1 MTFICTKLLPMNSG
15 KLWQLFISGI
25 CWWAIQHMPASVY
38 AQDRSIGVLVGA
50 SNYTGD
56 LQYRRYTFL
65 EAHPALGI
73 FYDQEI
79 HPHFAARGMF
89 SYATISGDDRYGKD
103 STTILRNLS
112 FQSHI
117 LELQVNMRYQLWDL
131 HEKPLTPY
139 VFAGI
144 ALFHFNPTALDTN
157 GQRVALRPLS
167 TEGEGLAAYPDRK
180 PYALTQLAIPF
191 GGGLLWAVS
200 PSVRLGI
207 EIGLRKT
214 FTDYLDD
221 VSKTYVDQ
229 NTLLTAKGPLA
240 VRMAY
245 RTNQLPGHQSDPYPP
260 AGTPRGGKYKDWYY
274 YTALTLSVRL
284 PHKFRSMRDMQ
295 KNFGQ
300 SGVPCPPMK

>member
-1 MTFICTKLLPMNSG
+1 MHAGKPLQFLFVGCCFTIQLMSLSG
-15 KLWQLFISGI
+15 Q
-25 CWWAIQHMPASVY
+25 
-38 AQDRSIGVLVGA
+38 AQDRSIGLLLGL

-56 LQYRRYTFL
+56 LQYRRYTFK
-65 EAHPALGI
+65 EAHPAVGI
-73 FYDQEI
+73 FYDQELSAHI
-79 HPHFAARGMF
+79 ALRGML

-117 LELQVNMRYQLWDL
+117 EELQVNLRYQLWDL
-131 HEKPLTPY
+131 HEKGFTPY
-139 VFAGI
+139 GFVGLAV
-144 ALFHFNPTALDTN
+144 FHFNPTALDTN
-157 GQRVALRPLS
+157 GQRVSLRPLS

-191 GGGLLWAVS
+191 GGGLLWAIS
-200 PSVRLGI
+200 PRVRLGL
-207 EIGLRKT
+207 ELGLRKT

-229 NTLLTAKGPLA
+229 ATLQAAKGPLA

-260 AGTPRGGKYKDWYY
+260 DGTPRGGKYKDWYY
-274 YTALTLSVRL
+274 YTAITVSVTL
-284 PHKFRSMRDMQ
+284 PHKFRGMKDVQR
-295 KNFGQ
+295 NFGQ
-300 SGVPCPPMK
+300 SGVPCPPLK

>member
-1 MTFICTKLLPMNSG
+1 MNCD
-15 KLWQLFISGI
+15 KLWRLLITGI
-25 CWWAIQHMPASVY
+25 CWCSIQHLPVPVS
-38 AQDRSIGVLVGA
+38 AQDRSIGILLGA

-65 EAHPALGI
+65 EAHPAIGI
-73 FYDQEI
+73 FYDQELNA
-79 HPHFAARGMF
+79 HLAARGML

-103 STTILRNLS
+103 SATILRNLS

-117 LELQVNMRYQLWDL
+117 VELQANIRYQLWDL
-131 HEKPLTPY
+131 HEKAFTPY
-139 VFAGI
+139 AFVGI

-180 PYALTQLAIPF
+180 PYALTQLAILF
-191 GGGLLWAVS
+191 GGGVLWAIS
-200 PSVRLGI
+200 PRLRLGL

-229 NTLLTAKGPLA
+229 ATLLSAKGPLA
-240 VRMAY
+240 VRMAF

-260 AGTPRGGKYKDWYY
+260 AGSPRGGKYKDWYY
-274 YTALTLSVRL
+274 YTALTLSVTL
-284 PHKFRSMRDMQ
+284 PHRFRGMRDMQ
-295 KNFGQ
+295 KNFGE
-300 SGVPCPPMK
+300 SGVPCPPLK